1 MLDEIFT
8 IVVLL
13 LLLYILYHGQSLFK
27 EPTVRQVSVTPA
39 SRSLVAKVEG
49 ETCELVWRS
58 KKTLLLLMTHKYPPP
73 LLMLRVPLRMRV
85 STPGLVPYLSY
96 RTLDILS

>member
-49 ETCELVWRS
+49 ETCELV
-58 KKTLLLLMTHKYPPP
+58 
-73 LLMLRVPLRMRV
+73 
-85 STPGLVPYLSY
+85 
-96 RTLDILS
+96 